1 MNENKTFYQQKVSA
15 EAYEAHQQRMQQRSK
30 DKTKAKNEA
39 RGGDEGNISDTDIP
53 EDIRAQRNK
62 KSDKSN

>member
-1 MNENKTFYQQKVSA
+1 MDKKKTFYQQQVSA

-53 EDIRAQRNK
+53 DDILAQRNQD
-62 KSDKSN
+62 SGNGN